1 MLRTTKGVTAMI
13 LSDKLQAGL
22 SSIYQRALL
31 SAKLQFQFDAAAA
44 LAAAPLWLPLL
55 CVLLWSLFGSLGSAF
70 RRISVPSPLSF
81 ILQRF
86 YLFRF
91 VYRLFRS
98 VLRRTLRRRRSSLF
112 ASGSGSPRQSSSSCS
127 LARDL
132 SLCGAVETSFP
143 SGCAR

>member
-1 MLRTTKGVTAMI
+1 VLRTTKGVTAMI

-112 ASGSGSPRQSSSSCS
+112 ASAGSPRQSFSSCS